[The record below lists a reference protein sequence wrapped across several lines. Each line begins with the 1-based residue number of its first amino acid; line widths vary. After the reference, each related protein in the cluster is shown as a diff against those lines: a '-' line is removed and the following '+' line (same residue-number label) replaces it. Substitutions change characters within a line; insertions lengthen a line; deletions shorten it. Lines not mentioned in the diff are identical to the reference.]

1 MKMSKIL
8 LCILTIAA
16 CFPAYAQV
24 LEKPKIPEHLQDM
37 SKMKI
42 GKSSG
47 AKNVPV
53 RVQSVQFGNV
63 AYNGEQHL
71 AAAVIFTKEIDGA
84 TVKQNN
90 NIRLLKQE
98 NGFWVDVSTQGNV
111 VRIMPKH
118 ITWLSGAAAEAGSYR
133 MHLRGTIKDTDG
145 LYLDCNNDGV
155 GEGGNLPAYDS
166 QIYNVVNTDIEEENS
181 GMLELIQQP

>member
-1 MKMSKIL
+1 MKRIL
-8 LCILTIAA
+8 FFVFSVAICSQ
-16 CFPAYAQV
+16 AYAWV
-24 LEKPKIPEHLQDM
+24 LEKPKVPEHVREV
-37 SKMKI
+37 SKIKT
-42 GKSSG
+42 GKALE

-63 AYNGEQHL
+63 SYNGEPHL
-71 AAAVIFTKEIDGA
+71 AAGIIFTKEIDAA

-98 NGFWVDVSTQGNV
+98 NGFWVDVSTQGNI
-111 VRIMPKH
+111 VRIMTKH
-118 ITWLSGAAAEAGSYR
+118 ITWLSGAALEAGAYR

-145 LYLDCNNDGV
+145 LYLDCNNDGS

-166 QIYNVVNTDIEEENS
+166 PIHNVPVGDIEEESS
-181 GMLELIQQP
+181 GMLELIPQQ